1 MLNKKGRNMH
11 AKGPYHD
18 LIRDY
23 KHPKDSEAGRRV
35 ALETLK
41 TWSDAIEAKD
51 LDTLRKVMD
60 ENIVIELPFNESG
73 KTDKESYRIYRGME
87 ACLNFWATAFKAEGT
102 MHPSSEMELTVS
114 PDGGRMFIEKRA
126 HLTMSNGRTYRNR
139 YVLRYDIKD
148 GRMVHVREYYNPIQ
162 SAYAF
167 GRPIAGKIM
176 IDEL

>member
-1 MLNKKGRNMH
+1 MH

-87 ACLNFWATAFKAEGT
+87 APFVSKYQTIVIVSKNNNKSQCDANNKLNLI
-102 MHPSSEMELTVS
+102 P
-114 PDGGRMFIEKRA
+114 
-126 HLTMSNGRTYRNR
+126 
-139 YVLRYDIKD
+139 
-148 GRMVHVREYYNPIQ
+148 
-162 SAYAF
+162 
-167 GRPIAGKIM
+167 
-176 IDEL
+176 